1 MRDYLPFPAMGKQDN
16 LNLGGTTKALRLS
29 SLQWEERRFLL
40 LFRFAYVDVGRWRN
54 DHHVYRIE
62 SRG

>member
-29 SLQWEERRFLL
+29 SLQLEERRFLVLFYLYFLFGIAAL
-40 LFRFAYVDVGRWRN
+40 LMILVD
-54 DHHVYRIE
+54 D
-62 SRG
+62 SFQLT